1 MAVDHPKCDGFMKA
15 KTRKRLAELQTAL
28 SLNLFSAAQERG
40 QRRDLNATVEEMLAV
55 LGKGYLGDESV
66 V

>member
-1 MAVDHPKCDGFMKA
+1 MKA